1 MVEDLGTLLDEKS
14 KIICLILFATSFLF
28 CFILT
33 RVNKVAYISKRAH
46 EDLKAVQ
53 SSHTT
58 AVSRIGGLSVFACL
72 VLLAPFSSYFSLVTD
87 DLFWLTISVIPLFL
101 AGFFEDLGFLVSP
114 GKRLAAACI
123 SSLLVI
129 LIFDVWVTRLDIPFV
144 DSLFSF
150 PPLAIIFTIFA
161 AVGVSHSFN
170 LIDGLNGFSSYVTI
184 SIAFSLS
191 LIALDSNQNEVAL
204 SSYFV
209 ISIVLGFMVLNF
221 PKGKIFLGDAGAYM
235 LGHILVWLAIFLVNL
250 DKSIHS
256 FAILL
261 IFFWPVADTLLAI
274 WRRWKLG
281 GRADRPD
288 RLHFH
293 QLTMRFLEI
302 RIFRKR
308 QRNISNPIATCIL
321 VPFVSTP
328 QVLGV
333 VFARDPTMSLG
344 SVFAIAVMF
353 TLTYFMMIKTANH
366 RSF

>member
-1 MVEDLGTLLDEKS
+1 MFWIPPITRLLSLRRSQKTA
-14 KIICLILFATSFLF
+14 IALFADVCF
-28 CFILT
+28 CFI
-33 RVNKVAYISKRAH
+33 A
-46 EDLKAVQ
+46 
-53 SSHTT
+53 
-58 AVSRIGGLSVFACL
+58 
-72 VLLAPFSSYFSLVTD
+72 
-87 DLFWLTISVIPLFL
+87 
-101 AGFFEDLGFLVSP
+101 
-114 GKRLAAACI
+114 
-123 SSLLVI
+123 
-129 LIFDVWVTRLDIPFV
+129 
-144 DSLFSF
+144 
-150 PPLAIIFTIFA
+150 
-161 AVGVSHSFN
+161 
-170 LIDGLNGFSSYVTI
+170 
-184 SIAFSLS
+184 
-191 LIALDSNQNEVAL
+191 
-204 SSYFV
+204 
-209 ISIVLGFMVLNF
+209 
-221 PKGKIFLGDAGAYM
+221 
-235 LGHILVWLAIFLVNL
+235 VWLAIFLVNL